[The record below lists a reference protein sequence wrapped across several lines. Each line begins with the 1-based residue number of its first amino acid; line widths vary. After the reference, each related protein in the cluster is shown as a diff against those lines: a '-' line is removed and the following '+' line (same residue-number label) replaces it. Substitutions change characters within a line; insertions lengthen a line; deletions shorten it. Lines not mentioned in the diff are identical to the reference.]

1 MVHSERGWMVLASV
15 DSYIIL
21 TLTND
26 GPNVVHRKVKIRDP
40 GQCVSALRSAKLANV
55 RCMVYAVGE
64 AYGEECQE
72 LVDEDFLLG
81 KMR

>member
-1 MVHSERGWMVLASV
+1 MVLASLN
-15 DSYIIL
+15 SYIIL

-26 GPNVVHRKVKIRDP
+26 GPAVVHRKVKIRDP
-40 GQCVSALRSAKLANV
+40 GQCLAALRVAKANNV

-72 LVDEDFLLG
+72 LVDEEFLLE
-81 KMR
+81 KIR